1 MDLDNAPEPALAD
14 GLAPSGAALAPS
26 PRVRWRQRALGRR
39 QAGPASEPEAPPGRG
54 TLAEH
59 AAPAMPAMRAMPSA
73 PAAQGAPSG
82 SNDAAQPLAA
92 AAADTSCAHA
102 GAARARATGVTAQDV
117 QGVQGVNVTNGTD
130 ANAAGIDVDVD
141 VGADADVDLELKAGA
156 GASAEAEGNADADAD
171 ADAHADANTDYE
183 GDADSDLG
191 GDAPQRAPRDIELWL
206 LARRAQ
212 GAAVR
217 LDFELRTALARQVFR
232 RDFVYVSRQLH
243 AIEASRRVQG
253 LDRARLNDALATLR
267 QRGEVIEAAL
277 NRRASELQAAID
289 AHGPAS
295 ARIAFARPARFQATI
310 VSPGAHRF
318 LALLLRAD
326 ETLARL
332 EMAWL
337 LGLVEPAA
345 RSALVSDCR
354 RALLGFKD
362 LACDQRRAVG
372 LLVQEINA
380 QRAPG
385 GKTG

>member
-1 MDLDNAPEPALAD
+1 MDLDNAPEPAHAD

-26 PRVRWRQRALGRR
+26 PRVRWRQRAVDRR
-39 QAGPASEPEAPPGRG
+39 RAGSASEPEAPPWRG

-59 AAPAMPAMRAMPSA
+59 AAPASA
-73 PAAQGAPSG
+73 RAAQGAPSG
-82 SNDAAQPLAA
+82 SNDAAAA
-92 AAADTSCAHA
+92 ANTSRARA
-102 GAARARATGVTAQDV
+102 GAARAWAPDVTAQDV
-117 QGVQGVNVTNGTD
+117 QGVNVAN
-130 ANAAGIDVDVD
+130 ANAAGIDE
-141 VGADADVDLELKAGA
+141 DVDLDLEVKAG
-156 GASAEAEGNADADAD
+156 AEGNADADAD
-171 ADAHADANTDYE
+171 YE
-183 GDADSDLG
+183 GDADSHVG
-191 GDAPQRAPRDIELWL
+191 GDAPQLAPRDIELWL

-337 LGLVEPAA
+337 LGLVDPAT